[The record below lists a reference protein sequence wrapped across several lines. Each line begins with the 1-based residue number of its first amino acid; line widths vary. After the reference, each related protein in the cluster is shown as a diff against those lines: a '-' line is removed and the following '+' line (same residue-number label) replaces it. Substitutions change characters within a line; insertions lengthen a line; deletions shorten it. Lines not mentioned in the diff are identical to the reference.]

1 MLLRDN
7 FSVSGDKCDFWGGIK
22 LNLEKKKFKYNIRGI
37 VIEGISFVRYGF

>member
-22 LNLEKKKFKYNIRGI
+22 LNLEKKFKYNIRGI